1 MKTSLAHPP
10 KGNGRRWSLQAM
22 RRSVLSMAFLLLLV
36 TPLLNYYAEITF
48 VQGWYQS
55 LGIGELRI
63 ISPLEGLES
72 LLVSRQVYFPVLIG
86 MLIPGLLAGFFG
98 RVFCSWI
105 CPISFFG
112 EWIAALRRRIGARKR
127 IHDRLV
133 FTKKLLWYSL
143 VGELLLSLVLGAPI
157 FVFLSPPGLVG
168 REMMSAVYFHHLA
181 WEGVIVLVVLLLELL
196 TRRMYCRYFCPLGGL
211 LALLGMQRRLRV
223 TYHPENCSGCGRCE
237 RACPLALNPR
247 LGEAE
252 SAYCWNCGACIHSC
266 SEQALTFQW
275 RSSPAAGLQGKGT
288 QNPFDLLK
296 KS

>member
-1 MKTSLAHPP
+1 MKTALAQPP
-10 KGNGRRWSLQAM
+10 RGNGRRWSLLAM

-36 TPLLNYYAEITF
+36 TPLLNYYGEITF

-55 LGIGELRI
+55 LGIGTLHI

-72 LLVSRQVYFPVLIG
+72 LLVSRHVYFPVLVG
-86 MLIPGLLAGFFG
+86 MLIPGLLAALFG

-105 CPISFFG
+105 CPISFFA
-112 EWIAALRRRIGARKR
+112 EWIAVLRRWIGAKKR

-133 FTKKLLWYSL
+133 FAKKLLWFSL

-168 REMMSAVYFHHLA
+168 REMMSAVYFHCLA
-181 WEGVIVLVVLLLELL
+181 WEGVMVLMVLMLELL

-211 LALLGMQRRLRV
+211 LALLGMQRRLIV
-223 TYHPENCSGCGRCE
+223 TYQAENCSGCGRCE
-237 RACPLALNPR
+237 HVCPLALNPR

-266 SEQALTFQW
+266 SDQALTFQW
-275 RSSPAAGLQGKGT
+275 RSSPAVGLQGKRM
-288 QNPFDLLK
+288 QNFPDLLK